1 MNERWE
7 KARRFSHIG
16 MSSSN
21 NFTYAFQYLSAYE
34 VLYKSNQPVDTIA
47 LPMLYLMRHYLELAL
62 KHNVA
67 YLSDFSGS
75 MNMAGNSGNSSHSLS
90 KLSNAFH
97 DHWVNTK
104 AKYNINVDDREL
116 VSDFNEL
123 IHKLEEIDQFAISFR
138 FSHNREQAK
147 NFKWTDTIDIHA
159 LNKLFE
165 NAKILLNHTID
176 VFEDCTGLMDNRV
189 TKEEL
194 LAQNQRKKTET

>member
-1 MNERWE
+1 MNKNWE
-7 KARRFSHIG
+7 KARRFSHVG

-34 VLYKSNQPVDTIA
+34 VLYKSNEPVDTIA
-47 LPMLYLMRHYLELAL
+47 LPMLYVMRHYLELAL
-62 KHNVA
+62 KYNIT
-67 YLSDFSGS
+67 YLHEFSGS
-75 MNMAGNSGNSSHSLS
+75 MNMVGNSGNSSHSLS

-104 AKYNINVDDREL
+104 TKYNINVDDREL
-116 VSDFNEL
+116 VSDFSEL
-123 IHKLEEIDQFAISFR
+123 IQKLEDIDQFAISFR
-138 FSHNREQAK
+138 FSHNREQEK
-147 NFKWTDTIDIHA
+147 NFEWSDTIDIHA

-176 VFEDCTGLMDNRV
+176 VFEDCTGLMDESV

-194 LAQNQRKKTET
+194 LSVQTET